1 MFVPQKPVPVQNN
14 NNKFDEI
21 MLNVKK
27 NLKTLHEATKTLF
40 EDIESRLEVMKF
52 IEVDK
57 HNEALQKAY
66 EGDLMEVRE
75 KLKEILFFKD
85 IAEGALI

>member
-1 MFVPQKPVPVQNN
+1 MPQKPVPVQNN

>member
-1 MFVPQKPVPVQNN
+1 
-14 NNKFDEI
+14 

>member
-1 MFVPQKPVPVQNN
+1 VFVPQKPVPVQNN